1 MRHASGPAQPTLFTA
16 DACASVRRDDR
27 NGYPELEPFEKRH
40 PSLCSY
46 YRNQKYRVKRRL
58 ERWPDAPRT
67 RAAYDREYEFVE
79 AETSEPLARRGRA

>member
-16 DACASVRRDDR
+16 DACASVRRNRFLTPDLLTLFR
-27 NGYPELEPFEKRH
+27 QQRA
-40 PSLCSY
+40 
-46 YRNQKYRVKRRL
+46 RVKRRL
-58 ERWPDAPRT
+58 EAVPDAPRT